1 MSNKCK
7 RFSMHGMRSKAIIG
21 PLNRWQDV
29 IQLMAKKQKKSKRH
43 QVGNAGRT
51 APAAATAIIR
61 RKPEIP
67 AFWIAV
73 IIPII
78 CLVGAWTYPPVA
90 TPMELKSYAS
100 QIYLSGL
107 LFSGSGCKENR
118 PTFTLTF
125 SPVRISFGILFLFG
139 TLSLIWAANPDFWV
153 YKWNKW
159 YAASQFFSW
168 ATRLLKQKRI
178 DTCNLTIAGGLIVAL
193 IGIAQY
199 LFGFNCI
206 PQTSLPSS
214 TFGNGNMAGRL
225 WYYSL
230 LPLYFIFKEKM
241 STNKLWFYAF
251 SP

>member
-1 MSNKCK
+1 M
-7 RFSMHGMRSKAIIG
+7 A

-61 RKPEIP
+61 RRPEIP

-107 LFSGSGCKENR
+107 LLFWFWLQRKQ

-125 SPVRISFGILFLFG
+125 SPVRISLWILFLFG

-159 YAASQFFSW
+159 YAAFAIF
-168 ATRLLKQKRI
+168 LLGYQITQTEK
-178 DTCNLTIAGGLIVAL
+178 NL
-193 IGIAQY
+193 
-199 LFGFNCI
+199 I
-206 PQTSLPSS
+206 PS
-214 TFGNGNMAGRL
+214 
-225 WYYSL
+225 
-230 LPLYFIFKEKM
+230 
-241 STNKLWFYAF
+241 
-251 SP
+251 